1 MQQFLNPCFGPKVN
15 VKAQLEIMEE
25 CSVNGKMTSHVSP
38 PSTLHFRIDMHSS
51 LGLRRQLSK
60 CSSTVK
66 VATKY
71 KGQFLS
77 WQIELLLTIAFIGR
91 RQKIYII

>member
-1 MQQFLNPCFGPKVN
+1 MFSQWEDDKSCLP
-15 VKAQLEIMEE
+15 AL
-25 CSVNGKMTSHVSP
+25 H
-38 PSTLHFRIDMHSS
+38 LHFRIDMYSS

-71 KGQFLS
+71 KGQIPFLADRTFTHDRFH
-77 WQIELLLTIAFIGR
+77 WQAS
-91 RQKIYII
+91 KYV